1 MVIGFKPQFKK
12 PILQGSKKHTI
23 REDKNDRWKPG
34 MKIHFATGVRTR
46 LYHQF
51 YEGSCKST
59 QRINII
65 YDNIP
70 PMGNVVNVL
79 IDERQISWKE
89 LETLAVNDGFEDVSD
104 FLNWFNED
112 FEGKIIHWTD
122 LRY

>member
-1 MVIGFKPQFKK
+1 MVLGFKPQFKE
-12 PILQGSKKHTI
+12 PILKKKKKHTI

-51 YEGSCKST
+51 KEGVCVSIQKIKILWDNLPPNGEVVS
-59 QRINII
+59 ISIDGNPI
-65 YDNIP
+65 YLD
-70 PMGNVVNVL
+70 
-79 IDERQISWKE
+79 E
-89 LETLAVNDGFEDVSD
+89 LETLALNDGFEDISE

-122 LRY
+122 LKY

>member
-1 MVIGFKPQFKK
+1 MVLGFKPQFKE
-12 PILQGSKKHTI
+12 PILKKKKKHTI
-23 REDKNDRWKPG
+23 RKDKNDRWKPG

-51 YEGSCKST
+51 KEGVCKSI
-59 QRINII
+59 QKIEIM
-65 YDNIP
+65 YDNISLN
-70 PMGNVVNVL
+70 GEFVSILVDGRL
-79 IDERQISWKE
+79 IGFDEV
-89 LETLAVNDGFEDVSD
+89 ETLALNDGFEDVSE

>member
-1 MVIGFKPQFKK
+1 MVLGFKPQFKK

-51 YEGSCKST
+51 YEGFCKST
-59 QRINII
+59 QKIQILW
-65 YDNIP
+65 DNISLN
-70 PMGNVVNVL
+70 GEFVSIL
-79 IDERQISWKE
+79 IDGRLIDLDEV
-89 LETLAVNDGFEDVSD
+89 ETLAINDGFEDVSE
-104 FLNWFNED
+104 FLNWFNEN

>member
-1 MVIGFKPQFKK
+1 MVLGFKPQFEE
-12 PILQGSKKHTI
+12 PILQGRKKHTI
-23 REDKNDRWKPG
+23 RIDKNDRWKPG

-51 YEGSCKST
+51 YEGFCKST
-59 QRINII
+59 QKIQILW
-65 YDNIP
+65 DNISQN
-70 PMGNVVNVL
+70 GEVVSIL
-79 IDERQISWKE
+79 IDGRLIDLDEV
-89 LETLAVNDGFEDVSD
+89 ETLAINDGFEDVSE

>member
-1 MVIGFKPQFKK
+1 MVLGFKPQFKA
-12 PILQGSKKHTI
+12 PILKKKKKHTI
-23 REDKNDRWKPG
+23 RKDKNDRWKPG

-51 YEGSCKST
+51 KEDVCRST
-59 QRINII
+59 QKIRIL

-70 PMGNVVNVL
+70 PMGNVATIT
-79 IDERQISWKE
+79 IDDRAITIYE
-89 LETLAVNDGFEDVSD
+89 LRTLAVNDGFEDVSE
-104 FLNWFNED
+104 FLNWFDED

>member
-1 MVIGFKPQFKK
+1 MVLGFKPQFKE
-12 PILQGSKKHTI
+12 PILKKKKKHTI
-23 REDKNDRWKPG
+23 RKDKNDRWKHG

-51 YEGSCKST
+51 YEGFCKST

-79 IDERQISWKE
+79 IDERPISWKE
-89 LETLAVNDGFEDVSD
+89 LETLAINDGFEDVSE

-122 LRY
+122 LKY

>member
-1 MVIGFKPQFKK
+1 MILGFKPQFKK

-23 REDKNDRWKPG
+23 RIDKNDRWKPG

-51 YEGSCKST
+51 YECFCKSV
-59 QRINII
+59 QNIQI
-65 YDNIP
+65 VHLRYSLL
-70 PMGNVVNVL
+70 VNKTL
-79 IDERQISWKE
+79 IFIDDRQLSFDEIE
-89 LETLAVNDGFEDVSD
+89 LLAINDGFEDVSD
-104 FLNWFNED
+104 FLNWFNEN